1 MIRHQERNQDIA
13 GRLLLLFSI
22 VFLAACSA
30 PGPPPAPTLPRP
42 EAIPSVHSLRSI
54 DGPRPASRT
63 ATEPVPATT
72 DSPTSPFPATVVATS
87 APVPGKNEGL
97 TAMDLE
103 MLAEISQA
111 LGLELDGSENLELL
125 AAIET
130 WMGTPYRYGGC
141 SRFGVDCSC
150 LIQTLYDEVFDI
162 EISRTS
168 RRMFETLSPVETEAL
183 QEGDILCF
191 RSRRGRRIG
200 HVGLYLKDDKFV
212 HASRS
217 NGVTI
222 SDMKERYYR
231 KRFVAARRVIPS
243 TAMKVLRL
251 LTRRNP

>member
-1 MIRHQERNQDIA
+1 M
-13 GRLLLLFSI
+13 
-22 VFLAACSA
+22 
-30 PGPPPAPTLPRP
+30 
-42 EAIPSVHSLRSI
+42 
-54 DGPRPASRT
+54 
-63 ATEPVPATT
+63 
-72 DSPTSPFPATVVATS
+72 DSPTSPFPKTTVTASES
-87 APVPGKNEGL
+87 APDENAGL

-111 LGLELDGSENLELL
+111 LGLELDGSENLPLL

-150 LIQTLYDEVFDI
+150 LIKTLYDEVFDI

-168 RRMFETLSPVETEAL
+168 RSMFATLSPVETESL

-191 RSRRGRRIG
+191 RGRRGRRVG

-217 NGVTI
+217 DGVTI
-222 SDMKERYYR
+222 SDLKECYYR
-231 KRFVAARRVIPS
+231 KRFVGARRVIPS
-243 TAMKVLRL
+243 KAMEVLRL